1 MIEMIVKYYN
11 DGVWNY
17 IDGVRKTS
25 VADINTDDL
34 IKKFNDDS
42 EQGKLQT
49 NCTRY
54 PESTEL
60 LPVGVQMS
68 NKAFHECD
76 FNQLF
81 PNEDLSGDGHVL
93 NLFSPTLLEKGNYPA
108 KVIMAF
114 LLNDKNYDYVG
125 ITTNQS
131 AYLMSDEG
139 KTIERL
145 V

>member
-11 DGVWNY
+11 EGVWNF
-17 IDGVRKTS
+17 IDQVRQIST
-25 VADINTDDL
+25 VAFDTDIL
-34 IKKFNDDS
+34 IKKFNDDT
-42 EQGKLQT
+42 EQGRLQT
-49 NCTRY
+49 DCTHCSD
-54 PESTEL
+54 STEL

-68 NKAFHECD
+68 NKAFNECD

-93 NLFSPTLLEKGNYPA
+93 NLFSPNLLEQGNYPA
-108 KVIMAF
+108 KIIIAF
-114 LLNDKNYDYVG
+114 LLNDKDYDYVG
-125 ITTNQS
+125 IATNQS